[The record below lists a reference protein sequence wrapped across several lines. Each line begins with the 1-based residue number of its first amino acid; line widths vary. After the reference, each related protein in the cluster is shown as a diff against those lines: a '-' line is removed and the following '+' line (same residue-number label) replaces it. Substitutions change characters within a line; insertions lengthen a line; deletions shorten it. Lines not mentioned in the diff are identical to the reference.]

1 MTDFTKGIIAGAAAS
16 VIVFG
21 IIFAI
26 GFFNRRDKELMEY
39 VETQN
44 EIQQL
49 REDYGNRDPYEFLD
63 EVPGVRGAAD
73 NAADDFRRKRDEA
86 VQRIRGRYAD

>member
-1 MTDFTKGIIAGAAAS
+1 MTDFFKGIIAGAAAS
-16 VIVFG
+16 VIMFG

-26 GFFNRRDKELMEY
+26 GFINRRDKEMLKY

-63 EVPGVRGAAD
+63 DVPGVRGAAD

-86 VQRIRGRYAD
+86 IQRIRGRYAD